1 MSVGVSTILGDA
13 RRRESAH
20 GIRAYRIFTLQWRRR
35 RESCSG
41 ARSRKFLV
49 VTRRQGVWKV
59 SWGQNTR
66 LRADV
71 PDSECFATLRKRG
84 G

>member
-1 MSVGVSTILGDA
+1 
-13 RRRESAH
+13 
-20 GIRAYRIFTLQWRRR
+20 
-35 RESCSG
+35 
-41 ARSRKFLV
+41 

-71 PDSECFATLRKRG
+71 PESECFATLRKRG